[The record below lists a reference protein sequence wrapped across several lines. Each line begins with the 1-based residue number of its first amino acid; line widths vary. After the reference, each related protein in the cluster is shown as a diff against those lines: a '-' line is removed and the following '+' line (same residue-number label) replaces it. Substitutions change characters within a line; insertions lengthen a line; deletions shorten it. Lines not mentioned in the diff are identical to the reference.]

1 VVPESPSPNGNTNV
15 KTIGERREPAVKVLH
30 LKGGI
35 PMLDIPKD
43 IHSLTTF
50 RRRSGDFMKQ
60 LTSRSRPDS
69 IVKDAVE
76 MRRAPWLI

>member
-1 VVPESPSPNGNTNV
+1 
-15 KTIGERREPAVKVLH
+15 
-30 LKGGI
+30 
-35 PMLDIPKD
+35 MLDITKD

-50 RRRSGDFMKQ
+50 RRRSGDSVKQ
-60 LTSRSRPDS
+60 LTGRSRPDS